1 MSTEMVE
8 YTEAYRQLEEAVLI
22 ALDNAYSDTMN
33 MDDAFAEIKEYV
45 NASGCGDQTQMLED
59 IYEDWKQDYGCS
71 SNVLQGS
78 F

>member
-59 IYEDWKQDYGCS
+59 IYEDWKQDYGRS
-71 SNVLQGS
+71 SRILQGA